1 MPPFYHLLI
10 KSSRR
15 RKDYIY
21 CNMGQPKRRGDTLLP
36 LQGVGFPGYTRLPRV
51 PLRLPWAKRSLGF
64 QPVIPDNPAYLILHV
79 KLDTL
84 NNSPIR

>member
-21 CNMGQPKRRGDTLLP
+21 IVTWGNQNV
-36 LQGVGFPGYTRLPRV
+36 GVIRFCPYRALC
-51 PLRLPWAKRSLGF
+51 
-64 QPVIPDNPAYLILHV
+64 
-79 KLDTL
+79 
-84 NNSPIR
+84 NSPLYSVTQGAASLALG